1 MNGTGFAKAFTH
13 LSDRPAQAE
22 GFETSLCA
30 VLVAQAC
37 NIGLEPLVRE
47 DLPALRQSR
56 LSWVNQNFIR
66 PETLNVANARIVSA
80 HRELPI
86 TTHWGDGQIA
96 SADGLRF
103 VAPKSAIHAG
113 PNSKY
118 FGRGRGITWYNMLS
132 DQYSGL
138 GAMVVPG
145 TLRDSLGILALLLEQ
160 ETELNSFQIMTDTAA
175 YSDSIFG
182 LFGPVA
188 V

>member
-1 MNGTGFAKAFTH
+1 
-13 LSDRPAQAE
+13 
-22 GFETSLCA
+22 
-30 VLVAQAC
+30 
-37 NIGLEPLVRE
+37 
-47 DLPALRQSR
+47 
-56 LSWVNQNFIR
+56 
-66 PETLNVANARIVSA
+66 
-80 HRELPI
+80 
-86 TTHWGDGQIA
+86 
-96 SADGLRF
+96 
-103 VAPKSAIHAG
+103 
-113 PNSKY
+113 
-118 FGRGRGITWYNMLS
+118 MLS